1 MVSVRTIFE
10 EFQTYLSNAVQTCN
24 LFLIT
29 GDFNVHMDIDTDTD
43 RIRMCEVL
51 TVYDL
56 TQHVCVPTHQ
66 FGNSLDLII
75 SRCNNELLLS
85 NPVADYMVSDHMF
98 ACYQVNMPRRPLK
111 ACTISY

>member
-24 LFLIT
+24 SFLIT
-29 GDFNVHMDIDTDTD
+29 GDFNVHMDIDTD

-56 TQHVCVPTHQ
+56 TQ
-66 FGNSLDLII
+66 
-75 SRCNNELLLS
+75 
-85 NPVADYMVSDHMF
+85 
-98 ACYQVNMPRRPLK
+98 VNMFVYQL
-111 ACTISY
+111 ISLATAWI